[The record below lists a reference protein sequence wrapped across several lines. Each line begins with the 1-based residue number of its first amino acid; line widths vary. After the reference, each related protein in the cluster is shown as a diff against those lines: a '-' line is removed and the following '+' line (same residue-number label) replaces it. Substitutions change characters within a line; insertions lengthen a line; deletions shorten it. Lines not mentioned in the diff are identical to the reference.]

1 MSALL
6 FFLCSCHQDKF
17 LVYVKTL
24 GNKALSDSNY
34 CFKVLRSVMSDFD
47 FSSSVSFDLS
57 EFILI
62 C

>member
-6 FFLCSCHQDKF
+6 FFSLLLSF

-24 GNKALSDSNY
+24 GNKALSDSNS
-34 CFKVLRSVMSDFD
+34 CSKVLRSVMSDFD